1 MQRVPADWQRYDL
14 VDGQYAFQKQL
25 VRATVRFRDYYR
37 PDLTLRGHEYDL
49 RITFTPTEWIEVL
62 DGFALSDSTYLL
74 FYAAIDILLISVT
87 MILWGFFRL
96 STKQTSP
103 PPLHFFAW
111 LKGFELNPV
120 KGFLIIVFPIMA
132 GCSFVRFVM
141 GDIDPLAPVDGDMKY
156 VGQITDDVL
165 TVWRHGRVGICILAL
180 GFFLMKDGA
189 ALLCPRKDMPGSIW
203 LPGYW
208 QRRHVMYTSVFLFV
222 ILLLALE
229 FSFSTLFKL
238 YPLVF
243 MLLFKLVWMQMETWL
258 LKALTEKMISLPFE
272 CALQTVQYIMT
283 LGADGFITFI
293 QANILEAGVMIVK
306 RVTLDPVKFKLLRLI
321 KFRIRVQQAQR
332 SGQTVPVQTPE
343 LEAIGLMS
351 DMLSLMYR
359 YSVDTLGA
367 VISPITIA
375 VVSWQGIDPVFL
387 ECDLPH
393 VVAVLAPLF
402 Y

>member
-1 MQRVPADWQRYDL
+1 
-14 VDGQYAFQKQL
+14 
-25 VRATVRFRDYYR
+25 
-37 PDLTLRGHEYDL
+37 
-49 RITFTPTEWIEVL
+49 
-62 DGFALSDSTYLL
+62 
-74 FYAAIDILLISVT
+74 
-87 MILWGFFRL
+87 
-96 STKQTSP
+96 
-103 PPLHFFAW
+103 
-111 LKGFELNPV
+111 
-120 KGFLIIVFPIMA
+120 
-132 GCSFVRFVM
+132 
-141 GDIDPLAPVDGDMKY
+141 
-156 VGQITDDVL
+156 
-165 TVWRHGRVGICILAL
+165 
-180 GFFLMKDGA
+180 
-189 ALLCPRKDMPGSIW
+189 MPGSIW

-243 MLLFKLVWMQMETWL
+243 MLAFKLVWMQMETWL
-258 LKALTEKMISLPFE
+258 LKTLTEKMISLPFE

-306 RVTLDPVKFKLLRLI
+306 RVTLDPVKFRLLRII

-332 SGQTVPVQTPE
+332 SGQAIPVLTPE

-375 VVSWQGIDPVFL
+375 VLYMFREEFEINKLYGMRST
-387 ECDLPH
+387 DLRCIQQATRSQASLSLLPPKGLPQLSH
-393 VVAVLAPLF
+393 LP
-402 Y
+402 